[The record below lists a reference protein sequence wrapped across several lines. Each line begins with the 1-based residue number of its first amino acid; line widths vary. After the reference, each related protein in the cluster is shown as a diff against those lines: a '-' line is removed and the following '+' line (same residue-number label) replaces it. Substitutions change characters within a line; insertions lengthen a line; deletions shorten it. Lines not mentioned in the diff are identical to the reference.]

1 MDELLDRALSGD
13 NDAYG
18 DLLNMIFPDLYYI
31 ARTRLR
37 TKEDVEEAV
46 QETAL
51 KSFKNLKKL
60 KDKKLFKT
68 WIVRI
73 LLNECKNVYIKKSK
87 QLGLISKIVYF
98 IDPNNFDNSI
108 EECEN
113 DIEFRN
119 MLSFLN
125 KDEEIVAILH
135 YKYGY
140 TTEEIAYIL
149 QKNLN
154 TIRTQVFRARE
165 KMKK

>member
-51 KSFKNLKKL
+51 KSLKKL

>member
-68 WIVRI
+68 WIV
-73 LLNECKNVYIKKSK
+73 C
-87 QLGLISKIVYF
+87 
-98 IDPNNFDNSI
+98 
-108 EECEN
+108 
-113 DIEFRN
+113 
-119 MLSFLN
+119 
-125 KDEEIVAILH
+125 
-135 YKYGY
+135 
-140 TTEEIAYIL
+140 T
-149 QKNLN
+149 
-154 TIRTQVFRARE
+154 
-165 KMKK
+165 